1 MNPLKQ
7 LGGFG
12 QAVWLDYVSRGLIER
27 GDLTSMVERD
37 GLTGVTSNP
46 SIFEKAIGHSDE
58 YDSDLQTVLAA
69 GDANVGTLF
78 EHLAVGDIRKGA
90 DALRPVY
97 DATNGAD
104 GYISLEVSPYLA
116 NDTQGTIDEARALWK
131 TVGRPNLMIK
141 VPGTKAGVPAIRTL
155 IGEGMNI
162 NVTLLFSLAA
172 YKDVAEAYIA
182 GLEDLAKAQGPGA
195 VSKVASVASFFVSR
209 IDAKIDAAL
218 DAKLKDGG
226 DPQLAELKGKV
237 AIANAKMAYRY
248 YQQLIKSARWLALAG
263 NGARVQRL
271 LWASTG
277 TKSKAYSDVLY
288 IKELIGRDTVNTM
301 PPATM
306 DAFRDHG
313 TPRNS
318 LEENIDAAE
327 GVLERLKRSGISL
340 DEVTTQLVVEGVD
353 LFAAAADALY
363 GAVAQ
368 QRAKFSGDK
377 LVGVREAFGASGKA
391 IDEALAEWTKDG
403 KTRQLWRGEKQLWTG
418 TDEDKWLGWLDI
430 VSVEQADIA
439 VVQKFA
445 EDVRASGWRHVVLLG
460 MGGSSLGPAV
470 LKDTFGPQSGWPEF
484 HMLDSTDSSQIRAV
498 EAAIELAS
506 TLFIVS
512 SKSGSTLEPNIFKDY
527 FHQRVV
533 ETVGIDKA
541 GSHFVAVTDPGSAME
556 KAAAAENFADTF
568 FGLPSIGGRYSVLS
582 KFGLV
587 PAAALGLDVERLLTT
602 TQRMVNSCAASVPA
616 ALNPGARLGVAL
628 GRLALDHGRD
638 KITIVAAP
646 AYASV
651 GAWAEQLIAES
662 TGKQGRGLIPVD
674 GEALAAPEHYGQD
687 RVFLYLGDGK
697 TAEPS
702 GLKAL
707 EDAGHP
713 VARLDI
719 ADPYQV
725 GQVFYLLEM
734 AIAVAGAVLEINPF
748 DQPDVEASKIKTR
761 ELTSA
766 VEKTGALPGE
776 TPFFREDGIALY
788 ADDANVGQ
796 LGQGKTVVDYLS
808 AHFNRVK
815 PGDYIALLAY
825 VERNAAHQTLLE
837 SAREH
842 LRDAKRVATCLG
854 FGPRFLHSTGQAYKG
869 GPNTGVFLQITADPA
884 EDLPVPGKKYSFG
897 IVEAAQA
904 RADLSVLS
912 ERGRRVLRV
921 HLADVEQGL
930 QTLGQALEQALG
942 IGSTGRR

>member
-7 LGGFG
+7 LGEFG

-27 GDLTSMVERD
+27 GELTIMVERD

-58 YDSDLQTVLAA
+58 YDADLHSVLEA
-69 GDANVGTLF
+69 GDANVGKLF
-78 EHLAVGDIRKGA
+78 EHLAIGDIRKGA

-97 DATNGAD
+97 DATKGAD
-104 GYISLEVSPYLA
+104 VYISLEVSPYLA
-116 NDTQGTIDEARALWK
+116 NDTQGTIDEARALWAA
-131 TVGRPNLMIK
+131 VGRPNLMVK
-141 VPGTKAGVPAIRTL
+141 VPGTKAGIPAIRTL
-155 IGEGMNI
+155 IGERMNI
-162 NVTLLFSLAA
+162 NVTLLFSVAA
-172 YKDVAEAYIA
+172 YQDVAEAYIA
-182 GLEDLAKAQGPGA
+182 GLEDLAKAQGPAA
-195 VSKVASVASFFVSR
+195 VAKVASVASFFVSR

-226 DPQLAELKGKV
+226 DPALADLKGKV

-248 YQQLIKSARWLALAG
+248 YQQLIKTERWLALAG
-263 NGARVQRL
+263 KGARVQRL

-288 IKELIGRDTVNTM
+288 IEELIGRDTVNTM

-318 LEENIDAAE
+318 LEEKLDAAE
-327 GVLERLKRSGISL
+327 GVLERLKRFGISL
-340 DEVTTQLVVEGVD
+340 DEATTQLVVEGVD

-363 GAVAQ
+363 GAVAK

-377 LVGVREAFGASGKA
+377 LVRIQDSYGAAEAA
-391 IDEALAEWTKDG
+391 IDQTLAAWTKDG
-403 KTRQLWRGEKQLWTG
+403 KTRKLWRGDKTLWTG
-418 TDEDKWLGWLDI
+418 ADEDKWLGWLDI
-430 VSVEQADIA
+430 VSAELGDIA

-445 EDVRASGWRHVVLLG
+445 KDVRGSGWRHVVLLG

-470 LKDTFGPQSGWPEF
+470 LKDTFGPQAGWPAF
-484 HMLDSTDSSQIRAV
+484 HMLDSTDSSQIRTV
-498 EAAIELAS
+498 EAAIDLAS

-533 ETVGIDKA
+533 ETVGSEKA
-541 GSHFVAVTDPGSAME
+541 GRHFVAVTDPGSAME

-602 TQRMVNSCAASVPA
+602 TERMVNSCAATMPA
-616 ALNPGARLGVAL
+616 TMNPGARLGVAL
-628 GRLALDHGRD
+628 GRLALDQQRD
-638 KITIVAAP
+638 KITIIAAP

-662 TGKQGRGLIPVD
+662 TGKLGRGLIPVD
-674 GEALAAPEHYGQD
+674 GEALTTPDHYGQD

-702 GLKAL
+702 QLKAL
-707 EDAGHP
+707 EGAGHP
-713 VARLDI
+713 VVRLDI
-719 ADPYQV
+719 AEPYQV

-734 AIAVAGAVLEINPF
+734 AIAVAGALLNINPF

-766 VEKTGALPGE
+766 VEKTGALPAE
-776 TPFFREDGIALY
+776 TPFFRDGGVALF
-788 ADDANVGQ
+788 ADAANVAQ
-796 LGQGKTVVDYLS
+796 LGQHRTVAEYLR
-808 AHFNRVK
+808 AHFDRAK
-815 PGDYIALLAY
+815 PGDYGALLAY
-825 VERNAAHQTLLE
+825 VERNPAHQALLE
-837 SAREH
+837 TSREQ
-842 LRDAKRVATCLG
+842 LRDAKRIATCLG

-869 GPNTGVFLQITADPA
+869 GPNTGVFLQITADHRD
-884 EDLPVPGKKYSFG
+884 DLAVPGKKYSFA

-904 RADLSVLS
+904 RADLSVLA

-930 QTLGQALEQALG
+930 QTLTRALEQALG
-942 IGSTGRR
+942 S

>member
-7 LGGFG
+7 LGDFG

-27 GDLTSMVERD
+27 GELTVLIERD
-37 GLTGVTSNP
+37 GLKGVTSNP

-58 YDSDLQTVLAA
+58 YDADLRSVLEA
-69 GDANVGTLF
+69 GDTNVGKLF
-78 EHLAVGDIRKGA
+78 EHLAIGDIRKGA
-90 DALRPVY
+90 DALKPVY
-97 DATNGAD
+97 DATKGGD

-116 NDTQGTIDEARALWK
+116 NDTQGTIDEARALW
-131 TVGRPNLMIK
+131 TAVGRPNLMVK
-141 VPGTKAGVPAIRTL
+141 VPGTRAGIPAIRTL
-155 IGEGMNI
+155 IGEGINI
-162 NVTLLFSLAA
+162 NVTLLFAVAA

-182 GLEDLAKAQGPGA
+182 GLEDLAKTQGPAA
-195 VSKVASVASFFVSR
+195 VAKVASVASFFVSR
-209 IDAKIDAAL
+209 IDAKIDAAI

-226 DPQLAELKGKV
+226 DQDLAELKGKV
-237 AIANAKMAYRY
+237 AIANAKMAYRH
-248 YQQLIKSARWLALAG
+248 YQQLIKSERWLALARQ
-263 NGARVQRL
+263 GARPQRL

-288 IKELIGRDTVNTM
+288 IEELIGQDTVNTM

-313 TPRNS
+313 KARNS
-318 LEENIDAAE
+318 LEENVEAAE
-327 GVLERLKRSGISL
+327 GVLARLARSGISL
-340 DEVTTQLVVEGVD
+340 DAVTTELVVEGVS
-353 LFAAAADALY
+353 LFAGAADALY
-363 GAVAQ
+363 GAVAK

-377 LVGVREAFGASGKA
+377 LVAFQESYGPPATA
-391 IDEALAEWTKDG
+391 IDEALAEWAKDG
-403 KTRQLWRGEKQLWTG
+403 KTRKLWRGEKDLWTG

-430 VSVEQADIA
+430 VSAELDDIA
-439 VVQKFA
+439 VVRKFA
-445 EDVRASGWRHVVLLG
+445 EGVRADGWRHVVLLG

-470 LKDTFGPQSGWPEF
+470 LKDTFGPQPGWPAF

-498 EAAIELAS
+498 EAAVDLAS

-533 ETVGIDKA
+533 DTVGADKA
-541 GSHFVAVTDPGSAME
+541 GRHFVAVTDPGSAME
-556 KAAAAENFADTF
+556 KAAKAEGFADTF
-568 FGLPSIGGRYSVLS
+568 FGRPSIGGRYSVLS

-587 PAAALGLDVERLLTT
+587 PAAALGLDVERLLST
-602 TQRMVNSCAASVPA
+602 TQRMVNSCAATVPA
-616 ALNPGARLGVAL
+616 PMNPGARLGVAL

-638 KITIVAAP
+638 KVTIVAAP

-662 TGKQGRGLIPVD
+662 TGKLGRGLIPVD
-674 GEALAAPEHYGQD
+674 GETLTAPEHYGQD

-697 TAEPS
+697 GAEPPA
-702 GLKAL
+702 LQAL
-707 EDAGHP
+707 EAAGHP
-713 VARLDI
+713 VVRLGI

-734 AIAVAGAVLEINPF
+734 AIAVAGAVLGINPF

-766 VEKTGALPGE
+766 VEQTGALPGE
-776 TPFFREDGIALY
+776 TPFFSADGISLF
-788 ADDANVGQ
+788 ADAVNVGQ
-796 LGQGKTVVDYLS
+796 LGQGKTIADHLR
-808 AHFNRVK
+808 AHFDRVK

-825 VERNAAHQTLLE
+825 VERNAPHQKLLE
-837 SAREH
+837 AAREQ

-869 GPNTGVFLQITADPA
+869 GPNTGVFLQITADHPD
-884 EDLPVPGKKYSFG
+884 DLPVPGKKYGFG

-921 HLADVEQGL
+921 HLQDVETGL
-930 QTLGQALEQALG
+930 QALSRALDQALG
-942 IGSTGRR
+942 K

>member
-27 GDLTSMVERD
+27 GELTTLVERD

-58 YDSDLQTVLAA
+58 YDSDLQNVLKG
-69 GDANVGTLF
+69 GDADVGALF

-97 DATNGAD
+97 DETKGAD

-116 NDTQGTIDEARALWK
+116 NDTQGTIEEARALWK
-131 TVGRPNLMIK
+131 TVDRPNLMIK
-141 VPGTKAGVPAIRTL
+141 VPGTQAGVPAIRAL
-155 IGEGMNI
+155 IGQGMNI
-162 NVTLLFSLAA
+162 NVTLLFSVAA
-172 YKDVAEAYIA
+172 YKQVAEAYIA
-182 GLEDLAKAQGPGA
+182 GLEDLAKAKGADA

-209 IDAKIDAAL
+209 IDAKIDAAI
-218 DAKLKDGG
+218 DAKLADGA
-226 DPQLAELKGKV
+226 DPRLAELKGKV

-248 YQQLIKSARWLALAG
+248 YQELIRTERWQALAR

-288 IKELIGRDTVNTM
+288 IEELIGRDTVNTM

-318 LEENIDAAE
+318 LEENLDAAE

-340 DEVTTQLVVEGVD
+340 DEITTQLVADGVD

-363 GAVAQ
+363 GAVAK
-368 QRAKFSGDK
+368 QRAKFSGDQ
-377 LVGVREAFGASGKA
+377 LVGVREGFGAAAKT
-391 IDEALAEWTKDG
+391 IDETLAEWTKDG
-403 KTRQLWRGEKQLWTG
+403 KTRRLWRGDKTLWTG

-430 VSVEQADIA
+430 VAAELDDIA
-439 VVQKFA
+439 VVKSFA
-445 EDVRASGWRHVVLLG
+445 KEVRDQDWRHVVLLG

-470 LKDTFGPQSGWPEF
+470 LQETFGAQTGWPEF
-484 HMLDSTDSSQIRAV
+484 HMLDSTDSSQIHTL
-498 EAAIELAS
+498 EDTLDLAS

-527 FHQRVV
+527 FHQRIV
-533 ETVGIDKA
+533 ETVGADKA
-541 GSHFVAVTDPGSAME
+541 GRHFVAVTDPGSAME
-556 KAAAAENFADTF
+556 TAAKDEGFADIF
-568 FGLPSIGGRYSVLS
+568 FGRPSIGGRYSVLS

-638 KITIVAAP
+638 KITIIAAP
-646 AYASV
+646 TYASV

-674 GEALAAPEHYGQD
+674 GEALTTPEHYGQD

-697 TAEPS
+697 TAEPAP
-702 GLKAL
+702 LHAL
-707 EDAGHP
+707 EAAGHP
-713 VARLDI
+713 VVRIDI

-734 AIAVAGAVLEINPF
+734 AIAVAGALLNINPF

-766 VEKTGALPGE
+766 AEKTGALPGE
-776 TPFFREDGIALY
+776 TPFFREGGLALF
-788 ADDANVGQ
+788 ADDANVAQ
-796 LGQGKTVVDYLS
+796 LGQHKTVADYLR
-808 AHFNRVK
+808 AHFDRVK
-815 PGDYIALLAY
+815 PGDYGALLAY
-825 VERNAAHQTLLE
+825 VERNPAHHQLLE
-837 SAREH
+837 VARER
-842 LRDAKRVATCLG
+842 LRDTKQVATCLG

-869 GPNTGVFLQITADPA
+869 GPNSGVFLQITADHGD
-884 EDLPVPGKKYSFG
+884 DLAVPGKRYSFG

-921 HLADVEQGL
+921 HLADVGHGL
-930 QTLGQALEQALG
+930 ETLGQALKQAL
-942 IGSTGRR
+942 SN

>member
-1 MNPLKQ
+1 MNPLKR

-27 GDLTSMVERD
+27 GELTTMVERD

-58 YDSDLQTVLAA
+58 YDADLQSVLEA
-69 GDANVGTLF
+69 GDADVGKLF
-78 EHLAVGDIRKGA
+78 EHLAIGDIRKGA

-97 DATNGAD
+97 DATKGAD

-116 NDTQGTIDEARALWK
+116 NDTQGTVDEARALWAA
-131 TVGRPNLMIK
+131 VDRPNLMIK
-141 VPGTKAGVPAIRTL
+141 VPGTQAGVPAIRTL
-155 IGEGMNI
+155 IGAGMNI
-162 NVTLLFSLAA
+162 NVTLLFSVVA
-172 YKDVAEAYIA
+172 YKQVAEAYIA
-182 GLEDLAKAQGPGA
+182 GLEDLAKRQGPDA

-209 IDAKIDAAL
+209 IDAKIDAAI

-226 DPQLAELKGKV
+226 DPRLAELKGKV

-248 YQQLIKSARWLALAG
+248 YQELIKTERWRALAR
-263 NGARVQRL
+263 NGAKAQRL

-288 IKELIGRDTVNTM
+288 IEELIGRDTVNTM

-318 LEENIDAAE
+318 LEENLDAAE

-340 DEVTTQLVVEGVD
+340 DEVTSQLVADGVD

-363 GAVAQ
+363 GAVAK
-368 QRAKFSGDK
+368 QRAKFSGDQ
-377 LVGVREAFGASGKA
+377 LVGVREAFGASAKP
-391 IDEALAEWTKDG
+391 IDEVLAEWTKDG
-403 KTRQLWRGEKQLWTG
+403 KTRRLWHGDKQLWTG
-418 TDEDKWLGWLDI
+418 ADEDKWLGWLDI
-430 VSVEQADIA
+430 VSAELGDIA

-445 EDVRASGWRHVVLLG
+445 KDVRDSGWRHVVLLG

-484 HMLDSTDSSQIRAV
+484 HMLDSTDSSQVRAV
-498 EAAIELAS
+498 DRVVDLAS

-527 FHQRVV
+527 FRQRVV
-533 ETVGIDKA
+533 ETVGADKA
-541 GSHFVAVTDPGSAME
+541 GRHFVAVTDPGSAME
-556 KAAAAENFADTF
+556 QAARAEGFADIF
-568 FGLPSIGGRYSVLS
+568 FGRPSIGGRYSVLS

-602 TQRMVNSCAASVPA
+602 THRMVNSCAASVPA

-628 GRLALDHGRD
+628 GRLALDQGRD
-638 KITIVAAP
+638 KITIAAAP

-674 GEALAAPEHYGQD
+674 GEALTAPKRYGQD
-687 RVFLYLGDGK
+687 RVFLYLGDGR
-697 TAEPS
+697 TAEPPP
-702 GLKAL
+702 LQAL
-707 EDAGHP
+707 EAAGHP
-713 VARLDI
+713 VVRVEI

-734 AIAVAGAVLEINPF
+734 AIAVAGAMLNINPF

-766 VEKTGALPGE
+766 AEKTGALPAE
-776 TPFFREDGIALY
+776 TPFFREGGIALF
-788 ADDANVGQ
+788 ADDANVAQ
-796 LGQGKTVVDYLS
+796 LGRHETVAEYLR
-808 AHFNRVK
+808 AHFDRVK
-815 PGDYIALLAY
+815 PGDYGALLAY
-825 VERNAAHQTLLE
+825 VERNPAHHKLLE
-837 SAREH
+837 TAREQ
-842 LRDAKRVATCLG
+842 LRDTKRIATCLG

-869 GPNTGVFLQITADPA
+869 GPNTGVFLQITADHRD
-884 EDLPVPGKKYSFG
+884 DLPVPGKKYSFG
-897 IVEAAQA
+897 VVEAAQA
-904 RADLSVLS
+904 RADLSVLA
-912 ERGRRVLRV
+912 ERGRRALRV
-921 HLADVEQGL
+921 HLADVEEGL
-930 QTLGQALEQALG
+930 QTLSRALEQALAN
-942 IGSTGRR
+942 